1 MNIKKRQ
8 SILKGILGIVFT
20 LAISMNIFAYIQLN
34 GSDEGFCDNPSKPGC
49 SPTPGG
55 FAAITEPMV
64 PGLIDRS
71 IEQGAAA
78 YLNAYSAYLSFLN
91 RVEMSGEKS
100 LDYAEAEKI
109 LVDSL
114 QNIKTAK
121 DVYYQL
127 VVAAEATPYNP
138 LALAQLAVFDY
149 DGYMKAQGLDSYIF
163 KKVRGYL
170 QPGNITGAY
179 ILTYTRVK
187 EIESMLTAIKS
198 LLVVKTMPEL
208 QDLWKVNELFAGTLL
223 FGQYTA
229 RVFTEI
235 K

>member
-1 MNIKKRQ
+1 M
-8 SILKGILGIVFT
+8 
-20 LAISMNIFAYIQLN
+20 AAFA
-34 GSDEGFCDNPSKPGC
+34 
-49 SPTPGG
+49 
-55 FAAITEPMV
+55 EPVV

-71 IEQGAAA
+71 IVQGAAA

-91 RVEMSGEKS
+91 RIELSGQNS

-109 LVDSL
+109 LADAL

-121 DVYYQL
+121 DAYYQL

-138 LALAQLAVFDY
+138 LVLAQLAAFDY
-149 DGYMKAQGLDSYIF
+149 DGYMKVQGLENNIF

-170 QPGNITGAY
+170 QSGDITGAY
-179 ILTYTRVK
+179 ILTYSRVK
-187 EIESMLTAIKS
+187 EIESMLTGIKS
-198 LLVVKTMPEL
+198 MLVLKTTPVL
-208 QDLWKVNELFAGTLL
+208 QDLWKVDELFAGTLM

-229 RVFTEI
+229 RVFSEI

>member
-1 MNIKKRQ
+1 MNINKRQ

-34 GSDEGFCDNPSKPGC
+34 GSGHVYCDDPSKPEC

-55 FAAITEPMV
+55 FAIAEPMV

-91 RVEMSGEKS
+91 RVELSGENS
-100 LDYAEAEKI
+100 LDYTESVKI
-109 LVDSL
+109 LEDSL
-114 QNIKTAK
+114 QNIKSAK
-121 DVYYQL
+121 AAYYQL
-127 VVAAEATPYNP
+127 VAAAETTPYNRVV
-138 LALAQLAVFDY
+138 LAQLAAFDY

-163 KKVRGYL
+163 KKVRAYL

-187 EIESMLTAIKS
+187 EIESMLTSIKAT
-198 LLVVKTMPEL
+198 LVLKITPAL

-229 RVFTEI
+229 RVFSEI